1 MVLHRCGLADWRR
14 DAYRRKKQK
23 EDSGMT
29 ANTRVD
35 STRSDVVGSLL
46 RPAYLRETRQGVREG
61 RVSEAE
67 LHAAEDRAVREAIAL
82 QEAAGLDVITDGEF
96 RRQSWVVTIPL
107 RAEGASHAPLAGY
120 EFLPA
125 EPGWWSLWKE
135 PDGQRAQVWTAPT
148 RPFITKPLQ
157 VVRDIVAEE
166 YAFLKANAHSRTKF
180 TIPAPSWHRIFWHP
194 EYSRAAYATP
204 EDFLRAVADY
214 LRAEVVAKIIAL
226 GGDYIQLDAP
236 NYAQWHVDPENRAA
250 FERWGHD
257 MAAELVA
264 DAELDNVVFE
274 GISGVTR
281 AIHICRGN
289 APGGRWLANGGYER
303 IASEVFPRF
312 SNFDRLLLEFD
323 TPRAGDF
330 GPLRYIRAETS
341 VVLGLLTTKHGT
353 LEDAGA
359 VEARIREAMQYISL
373 ERLAVSPQCGFA
385 SGEAGNP
392 LTPEEQEAKL
402 RRVAQVARRVWRP

>member
-1 MVLHRCGLADWRR
+1 MKH
-14 DAYRRKKQK
+14 K

-29 ANTRVD
+29 ANTRVE

-107 RAEGASHAPLAGY
+107 REEGASHAPLAGY

-135 PDGQRAQVWTAPT
+135 PDGQRARVWTAAT

-194 EYSRAAYATP
+194 EYSRVAYATP

-330 GPLRYIRAETS
+330 GPLRYVRAETA

-359 VEARIREAMQYISL
+359 VEARIREAMPYIPL

>member
-1 MVLHRCGLADWRR
+1 
-14 DAYRRKKQK
+14 
-23 EDSGMT
+23 MT
-29 ANTRVD
+29 THSQMKIA
-35 STRSDVVGSLL
+35 RSDVVGSLL
-46 RPAYLRETRQGVREG
+46 RPTYLRETRQGVRDG

-82 QEAAGLDVITDGEF
+82 QESAGLDVITDGEF

-107 RAEGASHAPLAGY
+107 REEGAAHAPLAGY

-135 PDGQRAQVWTAPT
+135 PDGRRAQVWTAGT
-148 RPFITKPLQ
+148 RPFITKPLR
-157 VVRDIVAEE
+157 VVRDIVADE
-166 YAFLKANAHSRTKF
+166 YVFLKANAHRRTKF

-194 EYSRAAYATP
+194 EYSRAAYPTP
-204 EDFLRAVADY
+204 EDFLHAVGDY
-214 LRAEVVAKIIAL
+214 LHAEVVAKIIAL

-250 FERWGHD
+250 FEAWGHD

-264 DAELDNVVFE
+264 DAEIDSAVFE
-274 GISGVTR
+274 GIGGVTR

-289 APGGRWLANGGYER
+289 APGGRWLAYGGYDR
-303 IASEVFPRF
+303 IASEVFPRL
-312 SNFDRLLLEFD
+312 SNFDRLLLEYD

-330 GPLRYIRAETS
+330 GPLQHVRPETT
-341 VVLGLLTTKHGT
+341 VVLGLLTTKQGA
-353 LEDAGA
+353 LEDARA
-359 VEARIREAMQYISL
+359 VEARLREATQYVPL
-373 ERLAVSPQCGFA
+373 DRLAVSPQCGFA

-392 LTPEEQEAKL
+392 LTPQEQEAKL
-402 RRVAQVARRVWRP
+402 RRVAEVAQRVWRT